1 MDFFLRAKHW
11 QIFTLLIIIPVS
23 LQIFL
28 LAIDDLDLLLVI
40 SPAFVILYIVIF
52 FGWLWAVG
60 TKLHHK
66 LPAKRRPNLML
77 FKVILLVP
85 IIYILGISIYLSMVI
100 MGSVPSDSPSLFIM
114 NDIIREV
121 FPLHMLSMFC
131 LFYTFWN
138 NAKTIKSIEL
148 QRPVTFSDFSEE
160 FFLMWFFP
168 IGIWVIQPRVN
179 KMME

>member
-28 LAIDDLDLLLVI
+28 FAINDLDLLLVI
-40 SPAFVILYIVIF
+40 SPVLGILYIIIF
-52 FGWLWAVG
+52 FAWLWAIG
-60 TKLHHK
+60 TRLHHK
-66 LPAKRRPNLML
+66 LPIKRKPKLML

-85 IIYILGISIYLSMVI
+85 ILYVLGISIYLGMVI
-100 MGSVPSDSPSLFIM
+100 MGLVPSDSPPLYLM
-114 NDIIREV
+114 KDIIREV
-121 FPLHMLSMFC
+121 FPIHMLSMFC
-131 LFYTFWN
+131 LFYAFWN

-148 QRPVTFSDFSEE
+148 QRAVTFSDFSEE

-168 IGIWVIQPRVN
+168 IGIWIIQPRVN
-179 KMME
+179 KMMD